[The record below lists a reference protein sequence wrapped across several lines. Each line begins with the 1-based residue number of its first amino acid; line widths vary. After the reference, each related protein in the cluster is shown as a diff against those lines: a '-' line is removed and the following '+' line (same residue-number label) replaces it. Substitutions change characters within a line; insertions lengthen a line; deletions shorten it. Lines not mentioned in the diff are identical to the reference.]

1 MALKSSNKIDT
12 NTYEIEVTVD
22 GETFKKACTSAYLK
36 GRKNIQVPGFRKG
49 KATQGMIEKLYGE
62 GVFYEEALDEVYPA
76 AVSAAFDEAGLEV
89 VDAPFDLEIP
99 VMDKENGVEM
109 KMKVTTYP
117 EVKLGDYKGLKVAK
131 LPTEA
136 TDEDVDNELKAL
148 QERNSRLIVADDRA
162 AQNGDTVS
170 LDFEGFVDGVAF
182 EGGKGEDF
190 QLKLGSGQFIPGFEE
205 QVAGHKIDEDFDVTV
220 TFPEDYQMT
229 DYAGKEAVFKCKI
242 HSISKEEIPELTD
255 DFVKE
260 ISDFDTV
267 DEWKA
272 DAKKKLEEN
281 AEQTAKVG
289 FENALVAKLID
300 KVQDPIPHCMF
311 EQRADGMMDAF
322 ANQLKGQNVDLDL
335 YLQYTGMTK
344 DQLKE
349 TYLERAENEVK
360 LRLALEKIAELEG
373 LEVADEELDAE
384 LTKLAEQYNMTLD
397 DVKAR
402 IPVAEYKLDM
412 LVTKAL
418 DLVKDS
424 AVVDNS
430 EPAEAEAEKAEEA
443 PAEDKDAE

>member
-1 MALKSSNKIDT
+1 MILKSSEKTDVNMT
-12 NTYEIEVTVD
+12 ELVATVD
-22 GETFKKACTSAYLK
+22 AETFEKAIEAVYQQQK
-36 GRKNIQVPGFRKG
+36 KNISLPGFRKG
-49 KATQGMIEKLYGE
+49 KVPRRLCERTYGE
-62 GVFYEEALDEVYPA
+62 GVFFEDALNLILNMEMPGVIAEAALN
-76 AVSAAFDEAGLEV
+76 L
-89 VDAPFDLEIP
+89 VDAPKVEVTSVSKEDGATVKIICVTKPEIHIA
-99 VMDKENGVEM
+99 
-109 KMKVTTYP
+109 
-117 EVKLGDYKGLKVAK
+117 DYKGMTAPKEDK
-131 LPTEA
+131 EI
-136 TDEDVDNELKAL
+136 TDEDVAKQAENVCK
-148 QERNSRLIVADDRA
+148 RNAKMVSVDDRA
-162 AQNGDTVS
+162 AEMGDEVT
-170 LDFEGFVDGVAF
+170 LDFEGFFGDTPF

-272 DAKKKLEEN
+272 DAK
-281 AEQTAKVG
+281 
-289 FENALVAKLID
+289 NALVAKLID

-430 EPAEAEAEKAEEA
+430 EPAEAEAEKTEEA

>member
-1 MALKSSNKIDT
+1 MNSKWTLNEHS
-12 NTYEIEVTVD
+12 EGVLEVVVD
-22 GETFKKACTSAYLK
+22 GEAWENAQKKAFNDFKKNVSIK
-36 GRKNIQVPGFRKG
+36 GFRTG
-49 KATQGMIEKLYGE
+49 KVPEALLKKQISKEAIYDRAVE
-62 GVFYEEALDEVYPA
+62 GVANEALVEAVKEHNLELVARPTLDYKDASDESVTLVINCV
-76 AVSAAFDEAGLEV
+76 VS
-89 VDAPFDLEIP
+89 
-99 VMDKENGVEM
+99 
-109 KMKVTTYP
+109 P
-117 EVKLGDYKGLKVAK
+117 EVTLGEYKGLDIHKDEVNV
-131 LPTEA
+131 
-136 TDEDVDNELKAL
+136 TDEDVEAELSKV
-148 QERNSRLIVADDRA
+148 QDRFADWVLREEGQPAED
-162 AQNGDTVS
+162 GDQVTI
-170 LDFEGFVDGVAF
+170 DFVGKKDGEPF
-182 EGGKGEDF
+182 EGGSGENYP
-190 QLKLGSGQFIPGFEE
+190 LELGSNTFIPGFEE
-205 QVAGHKIDEDFDVTV
+205 QLVGVKTDDVKDVTV

-430 EPAEAEAEKAEEA
+430 EPAEAEAEKTEEA
-443 PAEDKDAE
+443 PAEDKEAE